1 MRPDPGTASR
11 GEAGADGVCSAC
23 GASLDGSALS
33 EFARR
38 LARFGLGA
46 TPEPLLNSPPGVA
59 ECQVAA
65 SRCAPGGPPASAGAG
80 GRQRE

>member
-1 MRPDPGTASR
+1 MKGGRKRCAECGRTQEPLPV

-46 TPEPLLNSPPGVA
+46 TPEPLLNRLPELPNA
-59 ECQVAA
+59 K
-65 SRCAPGGPPASAGAG
+65 
-80 GRQRE
+80 